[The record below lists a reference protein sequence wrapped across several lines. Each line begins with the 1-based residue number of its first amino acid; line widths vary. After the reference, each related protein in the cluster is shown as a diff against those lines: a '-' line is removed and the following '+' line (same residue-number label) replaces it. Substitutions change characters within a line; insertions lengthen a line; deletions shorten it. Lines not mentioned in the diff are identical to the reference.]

1 MLSGDLK
8 ALKTKSKFRGLFDIG
23 VLSITSENYTSP
35 ELTELFRH
43 EAKVHCESADY
54 IIIMKEEQRVEYR
67 TKVMEVAKEA
77 NWKLADE
84 EAPYTHH
91 MLFEVNNPMSLEE
104 KATTATGDDSDDFD
118 LSNL

>member
-8 ALKTKSKFRGLFDIG
+8 SLKTKSKFRGLFDIG
-23 VLSITSENYTSP
+23 VLSITSENYISP

-54 IIIMKEEQRVEYR
+54 IIIMKPEQRVEYR

-77 NWKLADE
+77 NWKLADD
-84 EAPYTHH
+84 APYTHH

-104 KATTATGDDSDDFD
+104 KATTATGDDSDEFD

>member
-23 VLSITSENYTSP
+23 VLSITSENYISP

-77 NWKLADE
+77 NWKLADD
-84 EAPYTHH
+84 APYTHH
-91 MLFEVNNPMSLEE
+91 MLFEVNNPMALEE

>member
-1 MLSGDLK
+1 M
-8 ALKTKSKFRGLFDIG
+8 
-23 VLSITSENYTSP
+23 SITSENYISP

-43 EAKVHCESADY
+43 EARVHCESADY

-77 NWKLADE
+77 NWKLTDD
-84 EAPYTHH
+84 APFTHH